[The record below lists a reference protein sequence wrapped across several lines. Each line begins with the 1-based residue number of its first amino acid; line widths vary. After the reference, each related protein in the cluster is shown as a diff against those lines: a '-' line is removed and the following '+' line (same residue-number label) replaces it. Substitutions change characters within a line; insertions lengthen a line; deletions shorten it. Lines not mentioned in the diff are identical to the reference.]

1 MSDSNSMLQ
10 ATIAYFEAQR
20 LDAIATL
27 NLYLHNAVGIGDH
40 SNVVGEIKKLTRQL
54 AEAEECIKT
63 LQTNFVNAT
72 KKVK

>member
-40 SNVVGEIKKLTRQL
+40 PNVIGEIKKLTRQL

-63 LQTNFVNAT
+63 LQTNFAFAT